1 MERTENLS
9 HHPTS
14 PYLELIIRSCR
25 GRRGRQGK
33 PGGKGGQRPRTL
45 PPCMLRAHMV
55 RSPAPRPP
63 ALPRCLIALML
74 SLTVVYPYI
83 RSHALS
89 DTQCM
94 NNVPLYLTHYSPHT
108 LTYMHAMWSLSTLSQ
123 RPQHHPS
130 PPHSTR
136 TFETTRATL
145 PPADKVQHSGSIR
158 RRRSQCQQKLIH
170 QQTHCSIPLDLC
182 RLVMLEP

>member
-1 MERTENLS
+1 MG
-9 HHPTS
+9 
-14 PYLELIIRSCR
+14 
-25 GRRGRQGK
+25 GRETWKAGKAGRQRRAAA
-33 PGGKGGQRPRTL
+33 PY
-45 PPCMLRAHMV
+45 PPALYAPRAHV
-55 RSPAPRPP
+55 PVAGAAPP

-83 RSHALS
+83 RSHAHRTLVTHFS

-108 LTYMHAMWSLSTLSQ
+108 LIYMHAMWSLSTLSQ

-182 RLVMLEP
+182 RLVMLEPWVGPP